1 METNINIDNKK
12 VQKCLKSY
20 LTGKKYYNTDLDK
33 SFEYF
38 KQCITLLG
46 DIKSKNIDNLELNSI
61 IEETE
66 TECSKY
72 LTMAIETT
80 IEQPIIKH
88 ETNNNNNKELF
99 EIIETGTIERL
110 KHYKYG
116 MVRFTEF
123 NEHGLTPLHMAIRFG
138 DTNFL
143 KQAFRLG
150 ALIDTVNKAGHTL
163 LEFACLEKDPNLI
176 NFLILYGAD
185 MKKHL
190 MFRDCKKYHSNC
202 NSIDIMLL
210 CKMILDFESNIINKN
225 NIIYLDFLFKY
236 FPKNDNIDIMYYNSN
251 KNLTFE
257 EFIIKLDN
265 LISSFPKENRDTFLS
280 IIREELDYDL
290 HFKLGCPSN
299 KLEILLYNL
308 VPFIDYDNLKLT
320 WIYSIEIKY
329 LILKILR
336 NKVKIN
342 TKQLKIELQEILY
355 NMYIKDNIATDG
367 MIQTIVLQWINKIKV

>member
-20 LTGKKYYNTDLDK
+20 LTGKKYYDTDLDK

-46 DIKSKNIDNLELNSI
+46 DIKTKNIDNLELNSI
-61 IEETE
+61 MEETE

-88 ETNNNNNKELF
+88 KTNNNKELF

-110 KHYKYG
+110 KQYKYG
-116 MVRFTEF
+116 MIQFTEF
-123 NEHGLTPLHMAIRFG
+123 NENGLTPLHVAIRFG

-185 MKKHL
+185 MRKHL
-190 MFRDCKKYHSNC
+190 MFRDGKKYHSNC

-210 CKMILDFESNIINKN
+210 CKMILDFENMNKPN
-225 NIIYLDFLFKY
+225 KNIIYLDFLFKY
-236 FPKNDNIDIMYYNSN
+236 FPKNDIIDIMYYNPS
-251 KNLTFE
+251 KNITFE

-265 LISSFPKENRDTFLS
+265 MIVSFPKDNRDTFIT

-308 VPFIDYDNLKLT
+308 VPFIEYDNLKLT
-320 WIYSIEIKY
+320 WIHSIEIKY

-342 TKQLKIELQEILY
+342 TKQLKIELREILY

-367 MIQTIVLQWINKIKV
+367 MIQTLVLQWINKIKV